1 MPNWTPKEADEQTAL
16 FRWAAYAAGKYPQLR
31 LMFHIPNEGLRNPR
45 TGQRLKEQGMKPGVP
60 DIFLPCARGVYHGLF
75 IELKRQKY
83 SRVSEDQAVWIDR
96 LNRLGYR
103 AVICKGWEAAKAEI
117 VAYLEGRT

>member
-1 MPNWTPKEADEQTAL
+1 
-16 FRWAAYAAGKYPQLR
+16 
-31 LMFHIPNEGLRNPR
+31 
-45 TGQRLKEQGMKPGVP
+45 MKPGVP
-60 DIFLPCARGVYHGLF
+60 DIFMPCARGVYHGLF

-83 SRVSEDQAVWIDR
+83 SRTSEEQAVWIDR

>member
-1 MPNWTPKEADEQTAL
+1 MKDVATEAQEQRAL
-16 FRWAAYAAGKYPQLR
+16 FQWIAHNTWKWPELR
-31 LMFHIPNEGLRNPR
+31 LCFHIPNEGLRNPR

-83 SRVSEDQAVWIDR
+83 SRVSEEQAVWIDR